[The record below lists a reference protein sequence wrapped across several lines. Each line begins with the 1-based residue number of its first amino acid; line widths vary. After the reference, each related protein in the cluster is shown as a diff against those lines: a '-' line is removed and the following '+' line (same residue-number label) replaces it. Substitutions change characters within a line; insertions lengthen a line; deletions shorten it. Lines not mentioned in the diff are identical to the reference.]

1 MTKRLFIVIAVAVA
15 LLALAAPAMAFNGY
29 RADYTTSNACQPCH
43 NGQFA
48 GIPAVYDE
56 WAETKHAEAG
66 ADDQALRLPYGSVC
80 QGCHTANFD
89 PAKVVPTPTAT
100 SSTGAVSWGAAN
112 GIPTEAQTVGNAAS
126 SENFVGCSSCHYGM
140 AIDGDFGSDANNT
153 AHNAP
158 KGLLA
163 NAEICGQC
171 HSRYSYTTQTFA
183 VSPIPTPTASQ
194 TTLIQPQMAL
204 GGYPMLGAPA
214 ASPATG
220 WDPAPPLS
228 DYLNV
233 QSPGWSPTPDP
244 AATSAGLGRLQTYW
258 KDAEG
263 ADMMWQQLGHDGSAA
278 QYPDWAIEGH
288 ANALTG
294 LTSQPFWGFLDEAT
308 KKECLECHSA
318 DYRILEEAGE
328 NPTSAD
334 AMYGITCVGCHT
346 PHENT
351 TEGGAWDEEWTPQLR
366 TGSAKT
372 LCVECHNGEL
382 PEGTTA
388 APGDEIHHPMKE
400 MMEGYGA
407 IDVSSFPSVHK
418 DKCVECHMPPTSIS
432 RGSVQLGGNH
442 TFNIIEPEVALE
454 ASPIPVVTTSA
465 VATASP
471 SGTIT
476 TTNTVT
482 WDSMPYS
489 ACSTCHSNN
498 NGVRAT
504 PRPISTT
511 TATPNPTASPLRVTV
526 TINQTANQ
534 SAWGNSSGG
543 DRALWLQDTIEQ
555 RQTWTK
561 AKIEAIWAVLDAVAA
576 DNGYADAQAAR
587 DALVEQPSNT
597 WTTTVRAFLSSFTNV
612 EFVESEGSFGLHN
625 WDYSREIVNKAMMQ
639 AKIAESGV
647 LVKLPYKVTFKVSK
661 SPVNAGA
668 KVTFSGT
675 VKTAKGVAAAGTVK
689 IMKRVGGVWKVWQ
702 RTTLK
707 SDGSY
712 KLTKK
717 MTAKGNFYLRGLM
730 PADSLNLTGQSKQ
743 VRLIVK

>member
-1 MTKRLFIVIAVAVA
+1 MTKRLLVVVAVAVA
-15 LLALAAPAMAFNGY
+15 LLVLAAPALAFNGY
-29 RADYTTSNACQPCH
+29 RGDYTTSNACQPCH
-43 NGQFA
+43 SGQFA
-48 GIPAVYDE
+48 GIPAVYNE

-80 QGCHTANFD
+80 QGCHTSNFD
-89 PAKVVPTPTAT
+89 PAKVIPTPTAT
-100 SSTGAVSWGAAN
+100 SSTGAVSWGADN
-112 GIPTEAQTVGNAAS
+112 GIPTQPQTEGNAAS

-140 AIDGDFGSDANNT
+140 AIDGNFGSDANNT
-153 AHNAP
+153 AHRAP

-204 GGYPMLGAPA
+204 GGYPMLGTP
-214 ASPATG
+214 ASPGPG

-244 AATSAGLGRLQTYW
+244 AATTAGLGRLQTYW

-263 ADMMWQQLGHDGSAA
+263 ADMMWQQTGHDGSAA

-308 KKECLECHSA
+308 KQECLECHSA
-318 DYRILEEAGE
+318 DFRILKEGGE
-328 NPTSAD
+328 NPSSAD

-388 APGDEIHHPMKE
+388 APGAEIHHPMKE

-407 IDVSSFPSVHK
+407 IDVSAFPSVHK
-418 DKCVECHMPPTSIS
+418 GKCVQCHMPPTSVS

-454 ASPIPVVTTSA
+454 ASPIPMVTTSA

-482 WDSMPYS
+482 WDAMPMS

-498 NGVRAT
+498 NGVRST
-504 PRPISTT
+504 PVPVSTT

-526 TINQTANQ
+526 TINQNANQ
-534 SAWGNSSGG
+534 SAWGNNPGG
-543 DRALWLQDTIEQ
+543 DRGLWLQDTIEQ

-561 AKIEAIWAVLDAVAA
+561 SMVGDGVATGAGGFPVTGKVGDVLQTAAGNMGFANAQEAYDAFMAIPA
-576 DNGYADAQAAR
+576 NQWITAQ
-587 DALVEQPSNT
+587 
-597 WTTTVRAFLSSFTNV
+597 RAFLSSFTNV
-612 EFVESEGSFGLHN
+612 EFVTSEGSFGLHN
-625 WDYSREIVNKAMMQ
+625 WDYSRDDRQHGHDAGEGRRRPASS
-639 AKIAESGV
+639 SG
-647 LVKLPYKVTFKVSK
+647 
-661 SPVNAGA
+661 
-668 KVTFSGT
+668 
-675 VKTAKGVAAAGTVK
+675 
-689 IMKRVGGVWKVWQ
+689 R
-702 RTTLK
+702 R
-707 SDGSY
+707 GS
-712 KLTKK
+712 
-717 MTAKGNFYLRGLM
+717 
-730 PADSLNLTGQSKQ
+730 
-743 VRLIVK
+743 